1 VLVPNVLLTVI
12 AQAAPTTRD
21 RPSLV
26 LVIGTG
32 LLALLAMVALWEI
45 FKHSITIAHEGGH
58 AVFASGTGGKVHS
71 VKLERSGGGATRSAD
86 ASKTAGVF
94 VSLAGYLGP
103 SLFGLLGALLLS
115 QSKITAVL
123 WLTLAFLVLMLLQI
137 ANFFGFLSVV
147 ATGVVVYLV
156 TRYAPSGVQTVFAYT
171 WIWFLL
177 MGGTKAVVE
186 LQAAR
191 TTARKAGKPDKES
204 DAFQLRESTKVP
216 APLWVGFFFLATLAA
231 LFFGGAI
238 LLGMVLEPGLV
249 PAPAGSPSPST
260 R

>member
-1 VLVPNVLLTVI
+1 MLVPTVLLTVI
-12 AQAAPTTRD
+12 AQAAPPARD

-32 LLALLAMVALWEI
+32 LLALLAMVALWGI
-45 FKHSITIAHEGGH
+45 SKHTITIAHEGGH
-58 AVFASGTGGKVHS
+58 AMFASGTGGRVHS
-71 VKLERSGGGATRSAD
+71 VKLERTGDGVTRSAD
-86 ASKTAGVF
+86 ASKTAGIF

-115 QSKITAVL
+115 QGKTVAVL

-137 ANFFGFLSVV
+137 ANVFGFLSVI
-147 ATGVVVYLV
+147 ATGAVVYLV
-156 TRYAPSGVQTVFAYT
+156 ARYASSGVQTVFAYT

-177 MGGTKAVVE
+177 MGGTKSVVE
-186 LQAAR
+186 LHAAR
-191 TTARKAGKPDKES
+191 RVGSRTGKPDKGS
-204 DAFQLRESTKVP
+204 DAVVLRQSTRVP

-238 LLGMVLEPGLV
+238 LFGMVLEPGLV
-249 PAPAGSPSPST
+249 PAPAGSPSPSSP
-260 R
+260 